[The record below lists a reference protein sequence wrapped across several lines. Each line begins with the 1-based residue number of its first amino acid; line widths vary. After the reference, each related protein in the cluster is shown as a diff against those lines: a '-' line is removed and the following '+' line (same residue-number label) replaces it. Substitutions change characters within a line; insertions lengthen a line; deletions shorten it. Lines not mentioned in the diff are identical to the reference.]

1 LKGGTAGQKLLAL
14 LHNSAHYSTPD
25 LPTHPS
31 PPNPSTHIHMI
42 ETILPLV
49 AASIYILIALIS
61 VVVLLKKHGGAPF
74 FLVFAVTTILL
85 TSVAGACLRFFNSA
99 LLLHLVTMCMYTL
112 SIAGISVVYIDEMS
126 LIRALPQLF
135 AYRIRRIVVLGAFI
149 FVCVVFVLGVTALGL
164 TDTNESGVME
174 TVSKYICPA
183 LIYTVLLVVSF
194 FQFRS
199 SRRVLMLVLQEENKQ
214 EEAEDDEEDE
224 GAGGGGG
231 GGEGGK
237 IGTPKVA
244 GYNEAKTKTMT
255 SAFQN
260 TLIRCVRRLAI
271 ELFCIALCGLIALS
285 DTRVFESFMDVCL
298 FVAMVDVLWST
309 KSYLWGV
316 EIENKANKKDG
327 KGVSNKYSQETT
339 AVSVGGILV
348 PVEEASSS
356 EDDEGQDNTFFFPI
370 AIQQITTS
378 MGPLSQNKRY
388 SIR

>member
-1 LKGGTAGQKLLAL
+1 
-14 LHNSAHYSTPD
+14 
-25 LPTHPS
+25 
-31 PPNPSTHIHMI
+31 M
-42 ETILPLV
+42 
-49 AASIYILIALIS
+49 
-61 VVVLLKKHGGAPF
+61 
-74 FLVFAVTTILL
+74 
-85 TSVAGACLRFFNSA
+85 
-99 LLLHLVTMCMYTL
+99 
-112 SIAGISVVYIDEMS
+112 
-126 LIRALPQLF
+126 
-135 AYRIRRIVVLGAFI
+135 
-149 FVCVVFVLGVTALGL
+149 CVVFVLGVTALGL
-164 TDTNESGVME
+164 TDTNEFGVME

-224 GAGGGGG
+224 GAGGG

-316 EIENKANKKDG
+316 E
-327 KGVSNKYSQETT
+327 GVSNKYSQETT
-339 AVSVGGILV
+339 AVSVGGVPV